1 MAEALYLAELEA
13 WVPATRSVTTLRYAS
28 GRGFVTGAG
37 ETPAST
43 WYDARLRQPA
53 DIGRHLFRRGRT
65 TGRSEVS
72 QGELVLVN
80 PDGALDALLEYGLSG
95 RSAVIRRGAPGA
107 AYPSGFATLFAG
119 TMEQVEARGDTLV
132 IRLRDRMADL
142 DRPFQSTRFAG
153 DNVLPD
159 GLEGTASDL
168 QGKPKPVCLGVALN
182 CPVPCVNTAKLIYQL
197 SDGLVA
203 SLDAAYDSGVPLL
216 AAFPLVDRASGLG
229 LNIVNGVTYGRG
241 LYLACDAAGVLV
253 TSPDGLTWTSR
264 TTGLGAVPLYDVA
277 ASDTLYLVG
286 GAAGALA
293 TSTDGV
299 TWTSRASGFG
309 SDGVQGIAWGGGLYV
324 LVGGSGKIATSPD
337 GVTWTAR
344 TSGVSTRL
352 TRVVYANGRFVAVG
366 DFGVIVTST
375 DGVTWT
381 SVTSTLASNSI
392 RGVGYGAGLFLA
404 VGNGGALATSP
415 DGVTW
420 TSRTSG
426 TTNLLSGVAW
436 MPGAGY
442 AVVGNAGT
450 ALTSTDGVT
459 WTPVTSG
466 LATTQQLYAVVA
478 GDGRFLVGG
487 TGQLGL
493 STVGAAY
500 ATREDLLDDT
510 LAPAPGTVRPYYSAA
525 GSYMRLGAPPAG
537 QVTADLTEG
546 ATAADRTTAQCWVR
560 VLERAGKAAGDWSA
574 SDVTALDLADDG
586 EVGLWIGEETTFAEV
601 LDRLAETPG
610 AWWGPDR
617 TGVYRIQQLTAPA
630 GTSALTITA
639 HDVLRPLE
647 RIPVRDDSK
656 GIPSWRTVLRYR
668 RNHAVQ
674 PGAGAAGN
682 GVAGSASGGLGSY
695 NLAVSDVVLAAGT
708 TTPRSVRDRFA
719 EVLNVKDFGAVG
731 DGVTDDSVAIQAAL
745 TAAGSASRARVV
757 FPEAVYLADA
767 LTLTATDVV
776 VDLGRA
782 TIRAVRSV
790 VANTVLTLT
799 GCSRVEV
806 RGGCL
811 DGDDKAQIGL
821 WVTGTSSDVE
831 IRGVEVARFTQLA
844 GATRQAVGI
853 EVRPGGTGTLQTRT
867 TIVGCYIHD
876 ITAPITGVAR
886 GVYTGQDGGGAN
898 CPTYTTVRQSVFH
911 AISPITDADGVFI
924 DTNTSSSAYAVV
936 EDNLFTDC
944 YKRGVKVAAHDV
956 WVRRNRILNSSSAPL
971 QHGISLYGDRN
982 VAEHNVV
989 RGHRDLYGI
998 EVGAAAAQVGTRV
1011 VGNDIELD
1019 SGDTVVNQDGIRLIT
1034 DQSDFLVADNT
1045 IRRGRMGLMAQT
1057 VNLTN
1062 GRIGGNTVENVTAT
1076 GFRPRATGATTLTN
1090 VVVEGNT
1097 VDGCADGYYFENADS
1112 LSLLGN
1118 HVANASSSKIILLA
1132 GEPVVMV
1139 GNSWQPPNQVSA
1151 DRGDAN
1157 VTLTVADAEVQV
1169 FATALTSGRTVTL
1182 PSSGLYNGLTYLVAR
1197 TAAATGTAGLV
1208 VGSSLI
1214 TLYAGGW
1221 CRVVRQD
1228 GAWALAAFGGQH
1240 NQHLAG
1246 GKVQS
1251 RNTTY
1256 GFLDFFTATDGTHT
1270 ACFGLGSAS
1279 GNVQFRSGAASQG
1292 FAFYDSGSTLLAGVG
1307 GDGDFTGNGG
1317 FVHTVDGWYQDNV
1330 AANQTNVELTRA
1342 TGRWTAVRAGSVLG
1356 VVVHASEAR
1365 TGGTLTVTVF
1375 KNTGLA
1381 GAAGST
1387 IGLTAVLDGTNT
1399 SRKATTQAKD
1409 SDTFAAGDE
1418 LYAVVT
1424 TDGSWAPT
1432 TSDIRVALLVEC

>member
-80 PDGALDALLEYGLSG
+80 PDGALDALLEYGFSG
-95 RSAVIRRGAPGA
+95 RRAVIRRGEPGA

-500 ATREDLLDDT
+500 ATREDLLDDA

-560 VLERAGKAAGDWSA
+560 VLQRAGKAAGDWSA

-586 EVGLWIGEETTFAEV
+586 EVGLWLGEETTFAEV

-617 TGVYRIQQLTAPA
+617 TGVYRIRQLTAPA

-656 GIPSWRTVLRYR
+656 GLPSWRTVLRYR

-682 GVAGSASGGLGSY
+682 GTGGAVGGAAALGLGTALQ
-695 NLAVSDVVLAAGT
+695 NNAAIVATGGTVARTLA
-708 TTPRSVRDRFA
+708 DRFA
-719 EVLNVKDFGAVG
+719 EVFNVLDYGISDDGSDQTTALVALFGLSPFADDEFAGTIRIPYGVVFNYVTVTAALPPGAQVLDESSVNYHFTGTRAG
-731 DGVTDDSVAIQAAL
+731 DGTGYKNKVFVFGERGRANDDLQVVIRSGHHPSLTLHNLGNGEDSPGVPSGSAEDRVSSLVYAVDRESGGDAHAVWFLTSMRTTTGTDRWVWRLRSMSTVAGYEADID
-745 TAAGSASRARVV
+745 TAARDVTVLEVDENGCLAIAGGVTEGTSLRVLQ
-757 FPEAVYLADA
+757 PKPG
-767 LTLTATDVV
+767 TATDTQ
-776 VDLGRA
+776 A
-782 TIRAVRSV
+782 TIENTNAGSRVILLLRARDASGNVRSHKLILDGTANTIV
-790 VANTVLTLT
+790 LRNSADSADIWKVANDGSTTQDGGATLGGHLTASGSVILNTAASRIVL
-799 GCSRVEV
+799 GN
-806 RGGCL
+806 
-811 DGDDKAQIGL
+811 
-821 WVTGTSSDVE
+821 TGTSPNV
-831 IRGVEVARFTQLA
+831 GLYLHA
-844 GATRQAVGI
+844 GMLLSGSTSQFGLFVDATA
-853 EVRPGGTGTLQTRT
+853 
-867 TIVGCYIHD
+867 
-876 ITAPITGVAR
+876 
-886 GVYTGQDGGGAN
+886 
-898 CPTYTTVRQSVFH
+898 
-911 AISPITDADGVFI
+911 
-924 DTNTSSSAYAVV
+924 
-936 EDNLFTDC
+936 
-944 YKRGVKVAAHDV
+944 
-956 WVRRNRILNSSSAPL
+956 
-971 QHGISLYGDRN
+971 
-982 VAEHNVV
+982 
-989 RGHRDLYGI
+989 
-998 EVGAAAAQVGTRV
+998 GAAATTEVNAGRFRV
-1011 VGNDIELD
+1011 
-1019 SGDTVVNQDGIRLIT
+1019 
-1034 DQSDFLVADNT
+1034 NT
-1045 IRRGRMGLMAQT
+1045 
-1057 VNLTN
+1057 
-1062 GRIGGNTVENVTAT
+1062 TAAA
-1076 GFRPRATGATTLTN
+1076 F
-1090 VVVEGNT
+1090 
-1097 VDGCADGYYFENADS
+1097 
-1112 LSLLGN
+1112 
-1118 HVANASSSKIILLA
+1118 
-1132 GEPVVMV
+1132 
-1139 GNSWQPPNQVSA
+1139 
-1151 DRGDAN
+1151 
-1157 VTLTVADAEVQV
+1157 TVADAIGIRVLD
-1169 FATALTSGRTVTL
+1169 ATEG
-1182 PSSGLYNGLTYLVAR
+1182 
-1197 TAAATGTAGLV
+1197 
-1208 VGSSLI
+1208 
-1214 TLYAGGW
+1214 
-1221 CRVVRQD
+1221 
-1228 GAWALAAFGGQH
+1228 
-1240 NQHLAG
+1240 
-1246 GKVQS
+1246 
-1251 RNTTY
+1251 
-1256 GFLDFFTATDGTHT
+1256 
-1270 ACFGLGSAS
+1270 
-1279 GNVQFRSGAASQG
+1279 
-1292 FAFYDSGSTLLAGVG
+1292 
-1307 GDGDFTGNGG
+1307 
-1317 FVHTVDGWYQDNV
+1317 
-1330 AANQTNVELTRA
+1330 
-1342 TGRWTAVRAGSVLG
+1342 
-1356 VVVHASEAR
+1356 
-1365 TGGTLTVTVF
+1365 
-1375 KNTGLA
+1375 
-1381 GAAGST
+1381 AGST
-1387 IGLTAVLDGTNT
+1387 ITTQVGLKIDNQTKGAANYAILTGTGRHSFGAKIEAPRVEGTGTAHVAGDYALSAGWGNTASVSAVAARDTGGRVTVTCNGSGIGANPTVTLTFKDGTWT
-1399 SRKATTQAKD
+1399 TIPAIVVSRGDAT
-1409 SDTFAAGDE
+1409 
-1418 LYAVVT
+1418 
-1424 TDGSWAPT
+1424 APT
-1432 TSDIRVALLVEC
+1432 TGFWALTTPSATAPVFTFVGTPVAGSTYTFDFVVMGK